1 MKVAL
6 VHDYL
11 NEFGGAERV
20 LKTLS
25 EIYPKAPIYTS
36 FYVEGSKAHEAFK
49 DKTIK
54 ESFLAPILKFGK
66 LYSPLRFLI
75 PVIWGS
81 FDLSEYD
88 LVITS
93 ASWYITRGFKVGKNT
108 KVICYC
114 HTPPRWLY
122 GYETSIEYKKYL
134 PVRIYAY
141 LVGHF
146 LRLYDYKVSSKIDLW
161 IANSENIKKRIGK
174 FYRKDSKVIYPP
186 VEVEKIVKD
195 TKNIKKEDYLLIV
208 SRLVGAKGIE
218 EAVQACQKN
227 NVKLKIVGKAAGY
240 STLEEK
246 IKEKDL
252 RNIKLLGWV
261 DDSKLYSLYAKA
273 KGFLALAKQEDFGI
287 TPVEAMAA
295 GTPVIAYDGG
305 GFRESVLNNKT
316 GLLINSID
324 ENSLNKA
331 IVSLNDKKW
340 DKHKLIAQARRF
352 SKERFIKEVKS
363 FVKRY
368 A

>member
-25 EIYPKAPIYTS
+25 GIYPKAPIYTA
-36 FYVEGSKAHEAFK
+36 FYVEGSKAHNAFK
-49 DKTIK
+49 EKVLK

-66 LYSPLRFLI
+66 LFSPLRFLI
-75 PVIWGS
+75 PVIWRS

-93 ASWYITRGFKVGKNT
+93 ASWYITRGFKFGKNT

-141 LVGHF
+141 IIGHF

-161 IANSENIKKRIGK
+161 IANSENVKKRIKK
-174 FYRKDSKVIYPP
+174 FYRKDAKVIYPP
-186 VEVEKIVKD
+186 VEVEKIIKK
-195 TKNIKKEDYLLIV
+195 TKNLKKQDYLLIV

-218 EAVQACQKN
+218 EAFKASIKHN
-227 NVKLKIVGKAAGY
+227 FKLKIVGKAAGY
-240 STLEEK
+240 SKLEEK
-246 IKEKDL
+246 FKEEATK
-252 RNIKLLGWV
+252 NIKLLGWV
-261 DDSKLYSLYAKA
+261 DDNKLYSLYAKA
-273 KGFLALAKQEDFGI
+273 KGFLALAREEDFGI

-295 GTPVIAYDGG
+295 GTPVIAYGGG
-305 GFRESVLNNKT
+305 GFRESIIDGTT
-316 GLLINSID
+316 GILLKSID
-324 ENSLNKA
+324 EDSLRKA
-331 IVSLNDKKW
+331 IGLIDKKKW
-340 DKHKLIAQARRF
+340 DKEKLIMQARKF
-352 SKERFIKEVKS
+352 SKEKFIKEIKS
-363 FVKRY
+363 FVKKH